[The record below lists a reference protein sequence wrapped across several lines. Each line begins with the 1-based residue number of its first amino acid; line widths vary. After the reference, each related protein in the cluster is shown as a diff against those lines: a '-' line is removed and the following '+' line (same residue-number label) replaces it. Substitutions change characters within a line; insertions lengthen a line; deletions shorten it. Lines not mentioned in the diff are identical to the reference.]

1 MAETTIGVNI
11 KGSDQATQTIKKV
24 AAELGQLGKAANKSG
39 GLGGF
44 SKLLD
49 SGVKMATQSLGQLGG
64 AITSLGPIGIATGAL
79 LAGAIKRYNWEVEQ
93 NINAINE
100 QKKALEAMA
109 DVARETIS
117 HIEKRLKLEQ
127 ELRNLQDEIDGAD
140 AVQKA
145 ETKLTNTDA
154 EIEAVRKQIE
164 ELDGVRKVA
173 LRQAGQFTEAVED
186 VKMGHAVWWETGTE
200 KANKANLEAAEK
212 AREVAKKASEEQYA
226 AQQRLQVLLKQRELA
241 EKNIGRE
248 KVKAEED
255 AKKVQEEATRKA
267 EQEQEKL
274 AQQAEKE
281 AAKQRKEQMDALME
295 RKQSLLQELA
305 AMQKMQGGS
314 INAATYQAGSHQTAL
329 LLDRLSG
336 AGNDSTSEEINGN
349 VKRITDLLRDVDSK
363 MKELKTA

>member
-1 MAETTIGVNI
+1 MAETTIGINL
-11 KGSDQATQTIKKV
+11 KGNDQASQTIKKV
-24 AAELGQLGKAANKSG
+24 AGELGQLGKISTKG
-39 GLGGF
+39 GVMGGF
-44 SKLLD
+44 SKLID
-49 SGVKMATQSLGQLGG
+49 SGAKVATQSLGQLGG
-64 AITSLGPIGIATGAL
+64 AISSLGPIGIAAGAL
-79 LAGAIKRYNWEVEQ
+79 LAGAIKRYNYEVEQ
-93 NINAINE
+93 NINAIND

-109 DVARETIS
+109 DVARETNS

-127 ELRNLQDEIDGAD
+127 QLRDIQDEIDGAD
-140 AVQKA
+140 AVKKA

-164 ELDGVRKVA
+164 ELDGVRRTA
-173 LRQAGQFTEAVED
+173 MRQAFDFSESVED
-186 VKMGHAVWWETGTE
+186 VRMGHAVWWETGTE

-212 AREVAKKASEEQYA
+212 ARETAKKAAEEQLA

-248 KVKAEED
+248 KVKAEEE
-255 AKKVQEEATRKA
+255 AQKVQEEAQRKA

-281 AAKQRKEQMDALME
+281 AAKQRKEQLDALQE

-314 INAATYQAGSHQTAL
+314 INAGMYEANSHQTAL

-336 AGNDSTSEEINGN
+336 AGRDSTSQEINGN
-349 VKRITDLLRDVDSK
+349 VKRITDLLRDVDAK